1 MNEGNECVEVSVIM
15 KDEERRM
22 TQKFLCYDNLLN
34 QQKVLEY
41 IMEARKNFPGEPE
54 NVIFK
59 ANLVIQ

>member
-1 MNEGNECVEVSVIM
+1 MDEGNECVEVSVIM